1 MKTRATILL
10 LAGLTIA
17 ACSRATEAPQLGVSS
32 AAAPTQSA
40 AIVPASATLEAGV
53 EVSTPAPEATAKA
66 TKVPPTPGL
75 PEGAI
80 LLPTLPRQTTAASA
94 NTPVPMFPPGAL
106 QATLAALPPATPDVA
121 IYSAVYQSF
130 QGGAMTYIAELRQIW
145 VLVETPGK
153 RGGPYYRFD
162 DSFVDG
168 DTEEIAG
175 LSVPAGLLQ
184 PHRGFGRIWR
194 EQPGLRAQ
202 LGWATNYE
210 LPFSMRV
217 ARVASGAFDA
227 LGNFVIGKGLWMMT
241 LHDNSIAYF
250 NEATNTW
257 GMASNQ

>member
-10 LAGLTIA
+10 LAGLTVA
-17 ACSRATEAPQLGVSS
+17 ACSRATEAPQLGVPS
-32 AAAPTQSA
+32 AAAPTQSEV
-40 AIVPASATLEAGV
+40 IVPASSTPVSGV
-53 EVSTPAPEATAKA
+53 EVSTPAPEATAKP

-80 LLPTLPRQTTAASA
+80 LLPTLPRQANAASA
-94 NTPVPMFPPGAL
+94 NTPVPLFPSDAL

-121 IYSAVYQSF
+121 IYSSVFQSF
-130 QGGAMTYIAELRQIW
+130 QGGAMMYIAELRQIW

-162 DSFVDG
+162 DLFVQG

-175 LSVPAGLLQ
+175 LSVPEGLLQ

-202 LGWATNYE
+202 LGWATDYE
-210 LPFSMRV
+210 VPFSMRV
-217 ARVASGAFDA
+217 ARVTSGAFDA
-227 LGNFVIGKGLWMMT
+227 LGNFVVGKGLWMMT
-241 LHDNSIAYF
+241 LHDNSIVYV
-250 NEATNTW
+250 NEVTNTW
-257 GMASNQ
+257 GIAANQ